1 MPDIPDPFWWSMF
14 GSFAVELVGAFRAVD
29 EDGRLPPRFKG
40 LGYLGTRLVML
51 PVAGLFAL
59 GVGASS
65 PITAIYV
72 GASAPIALDRL
83 RRGVQPRG
91 GDE

>member
-1 MPDIPDPFWWSMF
+1 MF
-14 GSFAVELVGAFRAVD
+14 GSFAVELVTAFRSVG
-29 EDGRLPPRFKG
+29 EDGRLPRRFVEA
-40 LGYLGTRLVML
+40 GYIVTRLVML

-83 RRGVQPRG
+83 RQGVQPKG
-91 GDE
+91 GGE